1 MAELDK
7 LLDDSTRPDATKQAA
22 ASIVGTV
29 VGRGGKILWQRAS
42 GLGLPNDKTVSADS
56 VHWLASQSKLMCTV
70 AALQTV
76 EKGLIGLDNDVAEHL
91 PDLAAL
97 EVLDGGE
104 DDKGVPTTK
113 PRHNKITLRLL
124 LSHQSGVGYD
134 SMPLSVAKWAQ
145 ATAIKSTI
153 LDSTQES
160 MKICPLAFE
169 PGTSWSYGAGIDWAG
184 ELVARANQTTLEEY
198 YKKNIWEPLGMKKT
212 TYHPAR
218 FESSIVQPYLR
229 GEDGKLTPSP
239 LPVPTEPSKETAGHG
254 VWGTP
259 NDYIKL
265 LGALLDGGGPILSQK
280 SVDELFAY
288 QTPDTDALTT
298 MVHGIY
304 KPALGPSIPRDEKVH
319 HSLAGLINLSDFP
332 ERRPAGTLQWSGMP
346 NLIWW
351 IDRKTGIAATTF
363 LQVLPAG
370 DRIAGEFNINF
381 ERAVY
386 KAFGKN

>member
-29 VGRGGKILWQRAS
+29 GPDNKRTSGKILWQRAS

-184 ELVARANQTTLEEY
+184 EL
-198 YKKNIWEPLGMKKT
+198 
-212 TYHPAR
+212 
-218 FESSIVQPYLR
+218 
-229 GEDGKLTPSP
+229 
-239 LPVPTEPSKETAGHG
+239 PSKETAGHG